1 MSSRFIK
8 MEAIACH
15 DLAYTMGEYICLRD
29 KAATDLEYCM
39 QCKFQ
44 KRRIREDAIRKGN
57 LRV

>member
-1 MSSRFIK
+1 